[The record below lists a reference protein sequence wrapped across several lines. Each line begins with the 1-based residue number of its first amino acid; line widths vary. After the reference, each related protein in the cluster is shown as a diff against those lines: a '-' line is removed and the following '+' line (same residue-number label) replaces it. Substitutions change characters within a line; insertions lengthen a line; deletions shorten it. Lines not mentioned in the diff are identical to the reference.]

1 MGRTTD
7 RPVSLVSP
15 HGKTREDTIRND
27 RRQSF
32 NPKVGGSIPP
42 GPTRCFN
49 PKVGGSIPPGPTD
62 EPPGQGRNLLGM
74 ATHVMRQ
81 ES

>member
-42 GPTRCFN
+42 RPTENTNWQLTKLHDRRTGLSS
-49 PKVGGSIPPGPTD
+49 PS
-62 EPPGQGRNLLGM
+62 GQMQTSEIRGR
-74 ATHVMRQ
+74 T
-81 ES
+81 